1 MPLVEVSKHA
11 LEQHA
16 ERWPNSFLTWNA
28 RRRSITADLI
38 EAMVAARTSLK
49 EPAFT
54 NHGSQMT
61 RAERKARVRHRPAR
75 DKHVRFAWTE
85 DRSKVYLFESR
96 DGIIVVITAIS
107 AGDTPPSDG

>member
-11 LEQHA
+11 LAQHA
-16 ERWPNSFLTWNA
+16 EHWPGSDLGWEA
-28 RRRSITADLI
+28 RKRSIMADVI

-54 NHGSQMT
+54 SHGQKMT
-61 RAERKARVRHRPAR
+61 RAERKQKLWRRSAR
-75 DKHVRFAWTE
+75 DRHVRFAWTE
-85 DRSKVYLFESR
+85 ERERIYLFERR